1 MDLILWRHAE
11 AVELAEGQSDLEREL
26 TPRGR
31 KQAARIADWLDA
43 RLPGRVRVLCSP
55 ARRTVQTA
63 KEFGRKF
70 RVCPELGPD
79 GTESEL
85 LGLAGWPDAPRPV
98 LIVGHQP
105 TLGQTLAKL
114 LGIEDGECPVRK
126 GAVWWL
132 HSRLRGGVLQTVVIA
147 VQAPEML

>member
-11 AVELAEGQSDLEREL
+11 AVDLAEGQSDLEREL

-43 RLPGRVRVLCSP
+43 RLPGRVRVLSSP
-55 ARRTVQTA
+55 ARRAVQTA
-63 KEFGRKF
+63 KTFGRKF
-70 RVCPELGPD
+70 ALCPELAPN

-85 LGLAGWPDAPRPV
+85 LALAGWPDARRPL

-105 TLGQTLAKL
+105 TLGQALAKL
-114 LGIEDGECPVRK
+114 LGIEAGETPVRK
-126 GAVWWL
+126 GAIWWL
-132 HSRLRGGVLQTVVIA
+132 RGRVRAGVLQTVVIA
-147 VQAPEML
+147 VQGPEML

>member
-11 AVELAEGQSDLEREL
+11 AVDLADGGVDLAREL

-43 RLPGRVRVLCSP
+43 RLPGRVQVLCSP
-55 ARRTVQTA
+55 ARRAEQTA
-63 KEFGRKF
+63 KAFDRKY
-70 RVCPELGPD
+70 RLCPELGPD
-79 GTESEL
+79 GTEGEL
-85 LGLAGWPDAPRPV
+85 LAVAGWPDARRPV

-105 TLGQTLAKL
+105 TLGQTVAKL
-114 LGIEDGECPVRK
+114 LGMEAGECPVRK
-126 GAVWWL
+126 GSVWWL
-132 HSRLRGGVLQTVVIA
+132 RGRVRAGTLQTVVVA